1 MHGPLTAQ
9 AQKDL
14 QHADSRD
21 AHQARVIVLVDAV
34 DEDPTVDPQ
43 GLQYHE
49 RQDVTVEHP
58 FAWIMQADG
67 LHEFVHPRRRRH
79 DYANNN

>member
-14 QHADSRD
+14 QHADRRD
-21 AHQARVIVLVDAV
+21 AHQARVIVLIDAI

-43 GLQYHE
+43 GLQHHE
-49 RQDVTVEHP
+49 RQDVTIEHP
-58 FAWIMQADG
+58 FARIMQADR
-67 LHEFVHPRRRRH
+67 LHEFIYP
-79 DYANNN
+79 